1 MCRIS
6 FGAQRLFLRALE
18 LTQAAWRRD
27 RLAKGGK
34 RAGELQGGLRV
45 LHPGD

>member
-1 MCRIS
+1 MP
-6 FGAQRLFLRALE
+6 LFLHGLNAPFRALE
-18 LTQAAWRRD
+18 LTQAAGRRD